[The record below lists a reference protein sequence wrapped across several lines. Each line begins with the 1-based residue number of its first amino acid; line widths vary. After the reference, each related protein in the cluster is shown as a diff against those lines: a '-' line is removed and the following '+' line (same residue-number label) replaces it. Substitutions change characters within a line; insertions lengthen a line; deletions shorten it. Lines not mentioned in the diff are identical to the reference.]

1 MAATAHLNFSE
12 ADVGKW
18 CTGTWYL
25 NGEAME
31 ETTLILG
38 EDTETV
44 SAFVP
49 NYTHDLDLDATV
61 EFVLTYTNHDGDN
74 FSQKASAPIQL
85 ETFETWGWQMQRS
98 QSPCPRFLAAGE
110 TLTATATVDTPES
123 GQVCTGTWYV
133 DGQEVAS
140 EP

>member
-12 ADVGKW
+12 ADVGQVVHRHLVSQR
-18 CTGTWYL
+18 G
-25 NGEAME
+25 GHGRDHPHS
-31 ETTLILG
+31 G

-61 EFVLTYTNHDGDN
+61 EFVLTYTNHDGDD

-85 ETFETWGWQMQRS
+85 ETFEDLGLADAEITVS
-98 QSPCPRFLAAGE
+98 CPRFWPPGRR
-110 TLTATATVDTPES
+110 
-123 GQVCTGTWYV
+123 
-133 DGQEVAS
+133 
-140 EP
+140 